1 VAKSVAHESEAS
13 SPQSQPDHVEPAKP
27 LFEPLQDDEVAA
39 FKRALAS
46 GTPAP
51 AAGVG
56 EIVSSGPR
64 NPHPM
69 PQFQD
74 TEIDEMPLPLSTTQY
89 GELK

>member
-1 VAKSVAHESEAS
+1 
-13 SPQSQPDHVEPAKP
+13 
-27 LFEPLQDDEVAA
+27 LQDDEVAA

-46 GTPAP
+46 GAPAP
-51 AAGVG
+51 TGGVG
-56 EIVSSGPR
+56 EIFASGPR